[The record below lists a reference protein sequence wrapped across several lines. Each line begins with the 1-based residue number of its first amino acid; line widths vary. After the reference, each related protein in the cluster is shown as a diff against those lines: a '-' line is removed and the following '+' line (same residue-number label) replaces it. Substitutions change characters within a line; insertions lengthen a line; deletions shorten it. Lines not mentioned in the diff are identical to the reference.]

1 MDNLVPTFP
10 SSPFFFFFFSGL
22 FQGAARDA
30 DKLVKVGALDGK
42 NLKCQLFLLHY
53 FVRNLNN

>member
-10 SSPFFFFFFSGL
+10 SSPFFFFSAL

-30 DKLVKVGALDGK
+30 DKLARE
-42 NLKCQLFLLHY
+42 NWSP
-53 FVRNLNN
+53 